1 MRLLKTTGLIAALA
15 LSFGTA
21 TAAPI
26 EDPEGTV
33 VDAFVVQAVEPG
45 PAWWRVSDGDSIVY
59 ILGAPESPMPPGVT
73 WDKRTVER
81 RLAGA
86 NGLLM
91 GSSMT
96 AGLRDL
102 PALLKIRA
110 QLKSKTPLEPG
121 LSPALRARFVAAR
134 TRLGQPASKYAG
146 WTPLVAG
153 ALIYGDSRD
162 RKKGWSY
169 TRAAVTQAAKKR
181 KVKVTFSAQY
191 KAVPFARAAIAG
203 LTPAIHQQCLESALE
218 DLETSDARVRASA
231 AGWARG
237 DVAVA
242 LTAPRNFDRC
252 LLLLSGG
259 AELWRRQS
267 RDDAAAIATALK
279 KPGKAV
285 AVIGLRRLLAE
296 DGVLEQLRDKGFD
309 VAGPGEALP

>member
-1 MRLLKTTGLIAALA
+1 MRLLKTTGLIVALA

>member
-1 MRLLKTTGLIAALA
+1 MQITRLAALVA
-15 LSFGTA
+15 AVLLAFGGGA
-21 TAAPI
+21 VAQ
-26 EDPEGTV
+26 EDPEGTIV
-33 VDAFVVQAVEPG
+33 EALVVQAIEPG

-81 RLAGA
+81 RLTGA
-86 NGLLM
+86 NALLM
-91 GSSMT
+91 GTSVT

-110 QLKSKTPLEPG
+110 QLKSKTPLEAG
-121 LSPALRARFVAAR
+121 LPPALRARFVAAR
-134 TRLGQPASKYAG
+134 TRLGQPATRYSG

-153 ALIYGDSRD
+153 ALVYGDSRD
-162 RKKGWSY
+162 RKKGWTY
-169 TRAAVTQAAKKR
+169 TRGAVTQAAKKR
-181 KVKVTFSAQY
+181 RVKVSFSAQY
-191 KAVPFARAAIAG
+191 KAVPFARTAIAG
-203 LTPAIHQQCLESALE
+203 LTPAIHQQCLESALDDIE
-218 DLETSDARVRASA
+218 VPEARVRASA

-237 DVAVA
+237 DVALA

-267 RDDAAAIATALK
+267 RDDVTAIAAALK
-279 KPGKAV
+279 KPGKTV

-296 DGVLEQLRDKGFD
+296 DGVLEQLEARGFR
-309 VAGPGEALP
+309 VAGPGEAL

>member
-1 MRLLKTTGLIAALA
+1 MGMTRWAALA
-15 LSFGTA
+15 AVVLLGGA
-21 TAAPI
+21 APAPI
-26 EDPEGTV
+26 EDPEATV
-33 VDAFVVQAVEPG
+33 VEALVVQAVEPG
-45 PAWWRVSDGDSIVY
+45 PAWWRVSDGDSTIY

-81 RLAGA
+81 RLTGA
-86 NGLLM
+86 NALLM
-91 GSSMT
+91 GTSVT

-110 QLKSKTPLEPG
+110 QLKSKTPLEAG

-134 TRLGQPASKYAG
+134 ERLRQPASRYDG

-162 RKKGWSY
+162 RKKGWTY
-169 TRAAVTQAAKKR
+169 TRGAVVQAAKKR
-181 KVKVTFSAQY
+181 RVKVVYSAEY
-191 KAVPFARAAIAG
+191 KVVPFARTAIAG

-218 DLETSDARVRASA
+218 DIETPEARVRASA

-252 LLLLSGG
+252 LLILSGG
-259 AELWRRQS
+259 ADLWRRQS
-267 RDDAAAIATALK
+267 RDDVAAIAAALK
-279 KPGKAV
+279 KPGKTV

-296 DGVLEQLRDKGFD
+296 DGVLEQLRDKGFA

>member
-181 KVKVTFSAQY
+181 KVKVTFSARY

>member
-1 MRLLKTTGLIAALA
+1 MQMLKTLGLVAALA
-15 LSFGTA
+15 LAGGPA
-21 TAAPI
+21 RAAPI
-26 EDPEGTV
+26 EDPEASV
-33 VDAFVVQAVEPG
+33 VEALVVQAVEPG

-59 ILGAPESPMPPGVT
+59 ILGAPESPMPPGVA

-81 RLAGA
+81 RLTGA

-91 GSSMT
+91 GASMT

-110 QLKSKTPLEPG
+110 QLKSKTPLEAG
-121 LSPALRARFVAAR
+121 LPPTLRARFVAAR
-134 TRLGQPASKYAG
+134 ERLGKPAGRYAD

-153 ALIYGDSRD
+153 ALVYGDSRD
-162 RKKGWSY
+162 RKTGWTY
-169 TRAAVTQAAKKR
+169 TRGAVVKAAKKHR
-181 KVKVTFSAQY
+181 VKVVYSAQY
-191 KAVPFARAAIAG
+191 KAVPFARTAIAG
-203 LTPAIHQQCLESALE
+203 LTPAIHQQCLESAL
-218 DLETSDARVRASA
+218 DDIETPEARVRASA

-237 DVAVA
+237 DVALA

-267 RDDAAAIATALK
+267 RDDVAAIATALQ
-279 KPGKAV
+279 KPGKTV

-296 DGVLEQLRDKGFD
+296 DGILEQLRDRGFA

>member
-1 MRLLKTTGLIAALA
+1 MRLLKTVGLFAALA
-15 LSFGTA
+15 LCIGSA
-21 TAAPI
+21 RAAPI

-73 WDKRTVER
+73 WDRRTVER
-81 RLAGA
+81 RLTGA
-86 NGLLM
+86 NSLLM
-91 GSSMT
+91 GTSMT

-134 TRLGQPASKYAG
+134 TRLGQPPSRYAG

-153 ALIYGDSRD
+153 ALVYGDSRD
-162 RKKGWSY
+162 RKKGWTY
-169 TRAAVTQAAKKR
+169 TRAAVTAAAKKR
-181 KVKVTFSAQY
+181 KVKVTYSAQY

-218 DLETSDARVRASA
+218 DIETSEARVRASA

-237 DVAVA
+237 DVALA
-242 LTAPRNFDRC
+242 LTAPRNFDGC

>member
-1 MRLLKTTGLIAALA
+1 MRLLKTVSLLAALA

-21 TAAPI
+21 RAAPI
-26 EDPEGTV
+26 EDPEATV
-33 VDAFVVQAVEPG
+33 VEALVIQAVEPG

-81 RLAGA
+81 RLTGA

-121 LSPALRARFVAAR
+121 LSPALRERFVAAR
-134 TRLGQPASKYAG
+134 LRLGQPASRYDG

-153 ALIYGDSRD
+153 ALVYGDSRA
-162 RKKGWSY
+162 RKKGWTY

-181 KVKVTFSAQY
+181 KVKVIPSAQY

-203 LTPAIHQQCLESALE
+203 LTPAIHQECLESALE
-218 DLETSDARVRASA
+218 DIETSDARVRASA

-237 DVAVA
+237 DVAMA

-267 RDDAAAIATALK
+267 RDDVAAIGTALK
-279 KPGKAV
+279 KPGKTV

-296 DGVLEQLRDKGFD
+296 DGVLEQLRERGFD

>member
-181 KVKVTFSAQY
+181 KVKVTFSARY

-218 DLETSDARVRASA
+218 DIETSDARVRASA

>member
-1 MRLLKTTGLIAALA
+1 MGMTRWAALA
-15 LSFGTA
+15 AVVLLGGA
-21 TAAPI
+21 APAPI
-26 EDPEGTV
+26 EDPEATV
-33 VDAFVVQAVEPG
+33 VEALVVQAVEPG
-45 PAWWRVSDGDSIVY
+45 PAWWRVSDGDSTIY

-81 RLAGA
+81 RLTGA
-86 NGLLM
+86 NALLM
-91 GSSMT
+91 GTSVT

-110 QLKSKTPLEPG
+110 QLKSKTPLEAG

-134 TRLGQPASKYAG
+134 ERLRQPASRYDG

-162 RKKGWSY
+162 RKKGWTY
-169 TRAAVTQAAKKR
+169 TRGAVAQAAKKR
-181 KVKVTFSAQY
+181 RVKVVYSAEY
-191 KAVPFARAAIAG
+191 KVVPFARTAIAG

-218 DLETSDARVRASA
+218 DIETPEARVRASA

-252 LLLLSGG
+252 LLILSGG
-259 AELWRRQS
+259 ADLWRRQS
-267 RDDAAAIATALK
+267 RDDVAAIAAALK
-279 KPGKAV
+279 KPGKTV

-296 DGVLEQLRDKGFD
+296 DGVLEQLRDKGFA

>member
-1 MRLLKTTGLIAALA
+1 MKFRTLA
-15 LSFGTA
+15 LVVAAVVACSA
-21 TAAPI
+21 AAAPI
-26 EDPEGTV
+26 EDPEATV
-33 VDAFVVQAVEPG
+33 VEALVVQAVEPG

-73 WDKRTVER
+73 WDRRIVER
-81 RLAGA
+81 RLTGA
-86 NGLLM
+86 NALLM
-91 GSSMT
+91 DSSVT
-96 AGLRDL
+96 AGLGDL

-110 QLKSKTPLEPG
+110 QLKSKTPFEAG

-134 TRLGQPASKYAG
+134 EHLGKPASRYAG

-153 ALIYGDSRD
+153 ALVYGDSRD
-162 RKKGWSY
+162 RKTGWTY
-169 TRAAVTQAAKKR
+169 TRGAVVQVAKKR
-181 KVKVTFSAQY
+181 RVKVIYAARY
-191 KAVPFARAAIAG
+191 KAVPFAKTAIAS

-218 DLETSDARVRASA
+218 DIETSDARVRASA

-237 DVAVA
+237 DVALA

-267 RDDAAAIATALK
+267 RDDVTAIATALK
-279 KPGKAV
+279 KPGKTV

-296 DGVLEQLRDKGFD
+296 DGVIEQLRERGLT
-309 VAGPGEALP
+309 VAGPGEPLP

>member
-1 MRLLKTTGLIAALA
+1 MRVLKTASLFAALV
-15 LSFGTA
+15 LTCGTA
-21 TAAPI
+21 AAAPI
-26 EDPEGTV
+26 EDPEATV

-45 PAWWRVSDGDSIVY
+45 PAWWRVSDGDSIIY

-81 RLAGA
+81 RLTGA
-86 NGLLM
+86 NSLLM
-91 GSSMT
+91 GASMT

-110 QLKSKTPLEPG
+110 QLKSKAPLEAG

-134 TRLGQPASKYAG
+134 ERLREPASRYAG

-153 ALIYGDSRD
+153 ALLYGDSRD
-162 RKKGWSY
+162 RKKGWTY

-181 KVKVTFSAQY
+181 KVKVVFSAQY
-191 KAVPFARAAIAG
+191 KAVPFARTAIAG
-203 LTPAIHQQCLESALE
+203 LTPGIHQQCLESALQ
-218 DLETSDARVRASA
+218 DIETSEARVRASA
-231 AGWARG
+231 IGWARG

-242 LTAPRNFDRC
+242 LTAPRNFDSC

-267 RDDAAAIATALK
+267 RDDVTAIATALK
-279 KPGKAV
+279 KPGKSV

-296 DGVLEQLRDKGFD
+296 DGVLEQLEDKGFA

>member
-1 MRLLKTTGLIAALA
+1 MRLLKTAGLIAALA

-110 QLKSKTPLEPG
+110 QLKSKTPLEPA

>member
-134 TRLGQPASKYAG
+134 TQLGQPASKYAG

-181 KVKVTFSAQY
+181 KVKVTFSARY

>member
-1 MRLLKTTGLIAALA
+1 MRLLKTVGLLAALA
-15 LSFGTA
+15 LTCGTA
-21 TAAPI
+21 GAAPI
-26 EDPEGTV
+26 EDPEATV
-33 VDAFVVQAVEPG
+33 VEALVVQAVEPG

-59 ILGAPESPMPPGVT
+59 ILGAPESPMPPGVA

-81 RLAGA
+81 RLTGA

-110 QLKSKTPLEPG
+110 QLKSKTPLEAG
-121 LSPALRARFVAAR
+121 LPSALRARFVAAR
-134 TRLGQPASKYAG
+134 ERLGQPASRYAG

-153 ALIYGDSRD
+153 ALVYGDSRD
-162 RKKGWSY
+162 RKTGWTY

-181 KVKVTFSAQY
+181 KVRVIFSARY
-191 KAVPFARAAIAG
+191 KAVPFARTAIAG
-203 LTPAIHQQCLESALE
+203 LTPAIHLQCLESALE
-218 DLETSDARVRASA
+218 DIETSGARVRASA

-237 DVAVA
+237 DVALA

-267 RDDAAAIATALK
+267 RDDVTAIATALK
-279 KPGKAV
+279 KPGKTV

-296 DGVLEQLRDKGFD
+296 DGVLEQLRDRGLQ